1 MLSFFSSPLQ
11 KALNRYRVGGVPWS
25 DVVRGIDADVVRTA
39 KEAALIAQ
47 VLEAIAAQPQK
58 FPGASSLV
66 LLLQT
71 PASASVAEVLREK
84 ALPQIANIIAH
95 HNLPEDEPL
104 GSLFLCAAK
113 IAVMYGDM
121 PSVKAMIAKIVAGKH
136 GNGFLWS
143 TIFEIAAG
151 APGMREAIAARLATA
166 LPSGFCGVAFLDFS
180 NTLCREHGLKQ
191 HPFSSPEGFARIRTF
206 FNDSENPSY
215 GVSACAAFPFLAESP
230 ERTAL
235 MSLGLDHADVDIRI
249 ESSWAAAKMGDE
261 RGIERLIS
269 ASKNP
274 ATAAKSVAYLMEL
287 GATERIPPESTEP
300 SFAACAVMCQWL
312 SHPQEFGRPPHD
324 VRVIDSRELI
334 WPPTGDKRL
343 MTLVRYEY
351 NKGDGSD
358 DVGVGCVGSVTFA
371 LFGYSTAE
379 QSVEDL
385 YGLYCTWELAR
396 QGDARIKTDVVIGR
410 RLLAKANPE
419 FPET

>member
-1 MLSFFSSPLQ
+1 
-11 KALNRYRVGGVPWS
+11 
-25 DVVRGIDADVVRTA
+25 
-39 KEAALIAQ
+39 
-47 VLEAIAAQPQK
+47 
-58 FPGASSLV
+58 
-66 LLLQT
+66 
-71 PASASVAEVLREK
+71 
-84 ALPQIANIIAH
+84 
-95 HNLPEDEPL
+95 
-104 GSLFLCAAK
+104 
-113 IAVMYGDM
+113 
-121 PSVKAMIAKIVAGKH
+121 
-136 GNGFLWS
+136 
-143 TIFEIAAG
+143 
-151 APGMREAIAARLATA
+151 
-166 LPSGFCGVAFLDFS
+166 
-180 NTLCREHGLKQ
+180 
-191 HPFSSPEGFARIRTF
+191 
-206 FNDSENPSY
+206 
-215 GVSACAAFPFLAESP
+215 
-230 ERTAL
+230 

-396 QGDARIKTDVVIGR
+396 QGDARIKTDAVIGR